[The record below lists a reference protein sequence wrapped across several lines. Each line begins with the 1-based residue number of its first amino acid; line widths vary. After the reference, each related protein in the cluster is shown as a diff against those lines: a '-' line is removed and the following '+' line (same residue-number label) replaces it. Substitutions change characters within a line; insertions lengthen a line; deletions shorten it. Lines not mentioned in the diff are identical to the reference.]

1 MSNQS
6 SATSWTFCMGTET
19 TLWRKAVNQLEIY
32 LGVQQQECVSTC
44 KKYHGKRKNTIEILS
59 STLLKTRHARFQ
71 FFSKVLNLVSSPKEN
86 GVSLR
91 WLVLCE
97 PVFSSQIAKWFAWWL
112 PLPKDEVGK
121 WQLTESPECYNTREW
136 LLTLT
141 SEDLCLPPGVDFKV
155 PTTFLFLIPQ
165 SVVSKTR
172 VKKYFWI
179 K

>member
-19 TLWRKAVNQLEIY
+19 TLWRKVVNQLEIY
-32 LGVQQQECVSTC
+32 LVQQQERVSTC
-44 KKYHGKRKNTIEILS
+44 KKYHGKYKNTIEILS

-97 PVFSSQIAKWFAWWL
+97 PVFSSKIAKWFAWWL
-112 PLPKDEVGK
+112 SPPKDKVGK
-121 WQLTESPECYNTREW
+121 WQLTESPESYDTCEW
-136 LLTLT
+136 LLTPMPK
-141 SEDLCLPPGVDFKV
+141 DLCLPPGVDFKV
-155 PTTFLFLIPQ
+155 PTTFLFLFGT
-165 SVVSKTR
+165 SLLFHVH
-172 VKKYFWI
+172 F
-179 K
+179 

>member
-19 TLWRKAVNQLEIY
+19 TLWRKVVNQLEIY
-32 LGVQQQECVSTC
+32 LVQQQERVSTC
-44 KKYHGKRKNTIEILS
+44 KKYHGKYKNTIEILS

-97 PVFSSQIAKWFAWWL
+97 PVFSSKIAKWFAWWL
-112 PLPKDEVGK
+112 SPPKEKVGK
-121 WQLTESPECYNTREW
+121 WQLTESPESYDTCEW
-136 LLTLT
+136 LLTPMPK
-141 SEDLCLPPGVDFKV
+141 DLCLPPGVDFKV